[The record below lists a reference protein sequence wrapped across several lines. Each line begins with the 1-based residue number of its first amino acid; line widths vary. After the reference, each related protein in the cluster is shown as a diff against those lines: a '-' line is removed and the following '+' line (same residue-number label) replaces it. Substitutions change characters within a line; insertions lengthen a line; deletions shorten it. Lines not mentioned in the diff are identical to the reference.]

1 MLRRSLSTLAGV
13 ATRAQAARA
22 GCVANLNAPSYFS
35 TVASSGLDQ
44 REKSDRLQHSRLAVA
59 AAWRGTKCARLDYAF
74 EVMKTRRARKTAGTQ
89 RRVSGDTRARRRR
102 SSNRSTRACG
112 PSSAHLGLFFDRIAS
127 LAGTIAFGFFH
138 PRSRPTSDPR
148 PPSANPTAGYATDIA
163 TTSANSGAIT
173 AALKTP
179 TADIRY
185 AHRSPEPPKI
195 SPKPCASRVLWCAT
209 NAPSV
214 AVPSLRNAQVA
225 TENNRVAF
233 VRRVASC

>member
-1 MLRRSLSTLAGV
+1 MV
-13 ATRAQAARA
+13 FFI
-22 GCVANLNAPSYFS
+22 P
-35 TVASSGLDQ
+35 
-44 REKSDRLQHSRLAVA
+44 
-59 AAWRGTKCARLDYAF
+59 
-74 EVMKTRRARKTAGTQ
+74 
-89 RRVSGDTRARRRR
+89 ARRP
-102 SSNRSTRACG
+102 A
-112 PSSAHLGLFFDRIAS
+112 
-127 LAGTIAFGFFH
+127 
-138 PRSRPTSDPR
+138 SDPA
-148 PPSANPTAGYATDIA
+148 PPSTNPTAGYATDIA